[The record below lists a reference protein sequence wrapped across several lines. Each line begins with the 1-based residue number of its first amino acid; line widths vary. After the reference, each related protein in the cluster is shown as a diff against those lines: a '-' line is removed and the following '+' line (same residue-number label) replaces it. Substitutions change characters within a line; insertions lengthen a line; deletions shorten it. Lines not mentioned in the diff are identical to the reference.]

1 MVIGRP
7 INIAVDDGSLESAG
21 VAPRSSMATCM
32 SLFSFLLYLMI
43 VLMVCTCLSMNPLD
57 FGNRGGW
64 WGGEVVYWM
73 LHLWTKSRNSF
84 PAHCRPLSLTISSG
98 RPKSDTVFLV
108 SSVTTLLV
116 VACRGETI
124 RVL

>member
-1 MVIGRP
+1 MYVLVLFLALLDDRLDGLHLSFYELIGLWEPGR
-7 INIAVDDGSLESAG
+7 
-21 VAPRSSMATCM
+21 
-32 SLFSFLLYLMI
+32 
-43 VLMVCTCLSMNPLD
+43 
-57 FGNRGGW
+57 W

-84 PAHCRPLSLTISSG
+84 PTYCGPSLLTISSG
-98 RPKSDTVFLV
+98 RPKSDTVFLI
-108 SSVTTLLV
+108 SSLTTLLV